1 VRRPAPAPRLRLAL
15 TATLLVGAGVHA
27 AVGVQHLP
35 SNFGVLSILSAVVQ
49 LGLAATVTLRPSPTI
64 YVASVVVSLVLVQ
77 LYLVNVTVGLPP
89 VIAHTHTPGTHQLW
103 GVTLASPAPV
113 DGEGVVAKIV
123 ELASAVF
130 GGLLGR
136 SAR

>member
-1 VRRPAPAPRLRLAL
+1 VTGERLRLAL

-27 AVGVQHLP
+27 AVGAQHLP
-35 SNFGVLSILSAVVQ
+35 SNFGVLSIVSAIAQ
-49 LGLAATVTLRPSPTI
+49 LGLAIAVMLRPSPAV
-64 YVASVVVSLVLVQ
+64 YLVSVVVSLVLVQ

-103 GVTLASPAPV
+103 GVTLAAPAPV
-113 DGEGVVAKIV
+113 DGEGILAKVA
-123 ELASAVF
+123 ELAGAMF
-130 GGLLGR
+130 AGLLGR

>member
-1 VRRPAPAPRLRLAL
+1 
-15 TATLLVGAGVHA
+15 
-27 AVGVQHLP
+27 VQHLP